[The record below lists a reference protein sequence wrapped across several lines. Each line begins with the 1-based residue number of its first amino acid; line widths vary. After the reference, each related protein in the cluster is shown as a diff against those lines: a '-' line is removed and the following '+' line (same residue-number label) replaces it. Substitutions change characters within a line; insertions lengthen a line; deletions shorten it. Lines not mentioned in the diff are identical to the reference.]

1 MIFGVVGQ
9 LFVIVSDFYIF
20 DFCIILP
27 KKNKE
32 IIIIIIIHQ
41 FLMLHSIIYSTTSL
55 PAAFVVGPL
64 VLTREKHPC
73 NTKQVTMCTS
83 TNAHPVKSA
92 MIVLVWNSVSEVLSE
107 DGRLSTCYL
116 FLLHI
121 LYLDYIA
128 EKYVQNFQLYY
139 LLCLCMRE
147 NLLRSIP
154 HVLDGIFREINGH
167 SKNRRKECQ
176 FILHFLD
183 SP

>member
-32 IIIIIIIHQ
+32 IIIIIIYQ

-92 MIVLVWNSVSEVLSE
+92 MIALVWNSVSEVLSE
-107 DGRLSTCYL
+107 DGRLSICYL

-128 EKYVQNFQLYY
+128 EKYVQNFQNCIIY
-139 LLCLCMRE
+139 CA
-147 NLLRSIP
+147 
-154 HVLDGIFREINGH
+154 FA
-167 SKNRRKECQ
+167 
-176 FILHFLD
+176 
-183 SP
+183 